1 MSADIKLSKVQL
13 SKIIQSG
20 GFLGAFLGKFS
31 SPLMKADVPLAKN
44 VLALLPTVA
53 SASAIDV
60 AIQRK
65 ILEQDVV
72 TAEKLITLVI
82 SDEDDFIRSIKLLE
96 NSDVL
101 IDVVSETVTYET
113 KKWKKKESGFL
124 VCY

>member
-1 MSADIKLSKVQL
+1 
-13 SKIIQSG
+13 
-20 GFLGAFLGKFS
+20 
-31 SPLMKADVPLAKN
+31 MKADVPLAKN

-53 SASAIDV
+53 SASAIDG

-101 IDVVSETVTYET
+101 IGVISETVTYET